1 MLPRRVAPT
10 NDPGITRL
18 DERLGELAALIDGW
32 MRPHVAVPTGPFAP
46 FYDMMAYHI
55 GWTAPD
61 GTPVSGS
68 GGKRLRPILALL
80 VCEALGGPVEA
91 ARGAAIA
98 VELVH
103 NFSLV
108 HDDIQDESDYRRGRE
123 TVWRIWG
130 PAQAINVG
138 DALFALAQLALVE
151 QIGDRPSAREAV
163 GRLNASCVRL
173 VEGQFLDLR
182 LEGALDVSLE
192 LYEQMIAGKTA
203 ALIECACALGALA
216 AEADA
221 VAVAACADLGH
232 RLGLAFQFQDD
243 VLGVWGDPA
252 VTGKPAGADI
262 RSRKNGL
269 PLVLALQTASG
280 PPGERLAGLLRA
292 EGTLDD
298 VQVAEVLAIME
309 ELDIRERAETMV
321 TGAFAEVERALRR
334 AIPSDRQSDLL
345 LFCARLQTRVS

>member
-1 MLPRRVAPT
+1 MNA
-10 NDPGITRL
+10 L
-18 DERLGELAALIDGW
+18 DERLAELAALVDAW
-32 MRPHVAVPTGPFAP
+32 MRPFVAVPTGPFEP
-46 FYDMMAYHI
+46 FYNMIAYHI
-55 GWTAPD
+55 GWTAAD
-61 GTPVSGS
+61 GTPVPTG

-80 VCEALGGPVEA
+80 VCEALGGPAEA
-91 ARGAAIA
+91 ARGSAIA

-108 HDDIQDESDYRRGRE
+108 HDDIQDQSDYRRGRE

-151 QIGDRPSAREAV
+151 QFGDRPGAWEAV
-163 GRLNASCVRL
+163 RRLNASCVRL
-173 VEGQFLDLR
+173 VEGQFLDLQ

-192 LYEQMIAGKTA
+192 LYEQMIARKTA

-221 VAVAACADLGH
+221 AAVAASAELGH

-280 PPGERLAGLLRA
+280 PRGERLAGLLRA
-292 EGTLDD
+292 PGTLNDI
-298 VQVAEVLAIME
+298 QVAEILAIMQ
-309 ELDIRERAETMV
+309 ELDVRERAQSLV
-321 TGAFAEVERALRR
+321 TGAFADVELALGR